1 MDSIYPGLKTA
12 ANTPKV
18 EHFRAAHGQMM
29 LEGLVS
35 RGYAEIDKND
45 YVHLTLQGAR
55 ALLDF
60 EGLWKR

>member
-18 EHFRAAHGQMM
+18 EAFKRELGEMM

-60 EGLWKR
+60 EGLWKK